1 MVTTFETI
9 DFEIQVVIL
18 CKNMKYTSFFLV
30 LVVILCRIGLDEDV
44 YHSDTLSNITNS
56 HINHQDEIS
65 CTEAIVNSYKYT
77 ESAEHNTCMCEHALP
92 NAPLGHDIN
101 LRDIIAYSVA
111 VNMSTLEIN
120 SVPSFALS
128 LKIKERNPP
137 DLFLANSSFL
147 L

>member
-1 MVTTFETI
+1 
-9 DFEIQVVIL
+9 
-18 CKNMKYTSFFLV
+18 MKYSVLILI

-56 HINHQDEIS
+56 HINHQDGIS
-65 CTEAIVNSYKYT
+65 GTEAIVNSYKNT
-77 ESAEHNTCMCEHALP
+77 ESAEHKMCMCEHALP
-92 NAPLGHDIN
+92 NAPHGHDIN

-111 VNMSTLEIN
+111 VNIPTLEIN
-120 SVPSFALS
+120 SVPSFALN
-128 LKIKERNPP
+128 LKIKERHPP